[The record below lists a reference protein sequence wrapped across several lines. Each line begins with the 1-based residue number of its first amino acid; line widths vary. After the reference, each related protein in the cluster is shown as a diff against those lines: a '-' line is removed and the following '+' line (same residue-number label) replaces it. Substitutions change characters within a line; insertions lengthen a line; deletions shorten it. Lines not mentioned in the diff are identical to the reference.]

1 MRINNVFDR
10 YDVTDST
17 KSMERSRRVT
27 NAMGLE
33 VKIRNPSK
41 PLPRQLDKYTFVN
54 PKNKT
59 ALITFIC
66 NHLVDKASSSL
77 QPGNLVYKIVTKLC
91 MYVQGGNIS
100 LIRNLTCNHED
111 ADTRMLLHAFS
122 CSWYVS

>member
-41 PLPRQLDKYTFVN
+41 PLPRQLDKYTFVIQRIR
-54 PKNKT
+54 
-59 ALITFIC
+59 LLSL
-66 NHLVDKASSSL
+66 HL
-77 QPGNLVYKIVTKLC
+77 YVT
-91 MYVQGGNIS
+91 I
-100 LIRNLTCNHED
+100 
-111 ADTRMLLHAFS
+111 
-122 CSWYVS
+122 